1 MVPDAI
7 NGEAVQFAHRIFQ
20 TFSAYKLVRFLIF
33 ESLKD
38 DLTRVECSPG
48 ETYAYARIYHFFEL
62 S

>member
-48 ETYAYARIYHFFEL
+48 EIRTLVGGSKALYA
-62 S
+62 